1 MRVLIVTAVPAE
13 RDAVV
18 RGVGATAPEVAEL
31 PVPGGVIHRLSPA
44 PPTGPPLTVDVLAA
58 GVGPAA
64 AAAGTA
70 AALTA
75 AAVAR
80 TPYDLAVS
88 AGIGG
93 GFSTPRPGAAHLAPG
108 TSRPRP
114 GTPHPGTAHPG
125 TGTGTGTAPS
135 SSAALPGPDTGPG
148 PGHSPGTS
156 TVPPDTGTAPLG
168 PPDTDTAPPG
178 PGTVPLGSIVVAD
191 AIVAADLGAET
202 PDGFTAVTDL
212 GFGTVEHLPPA
223 PLVAAVAEATNAV
236 RGTVLTVSTVT
247 GSAERAAELLR
258 RHPRAAAEAMEGFGV
273 AEAAAAQSVPVL
285 EVRAVSNTVGP
296 RDRAAWR
303 IGEALEALT
312 GAFGTLA
319 PLLPLLGTWTSDPEG
334 TRQ

>member
-18 RGVGATAPEVAEL
+18 RGIAATAPEVAEL
-31 PVPGGVIHRLSPA
+31 PVPGGVIHRLSPV
-44 PPTGPPLTVDVLAA
+44 PPTGRPLTVDVLAA

-93 GFSTPRPGAAHLAPG
+93 GFT
-108 TSRPRP
+108 
-114 GTPHPGTAHPG
+114 
-125 TGTGTGTAPS
+125 
-135 SSAALPGPDTGPG
+135 
-148 PGHSPGTS
+148 
-156 TVPPDTGTAPLG
+156 
-168 PPDTDTAPPG
+168 TAPPTTAAPATTPRTTAPPATTR
-178 PGTVPLGSIVVAD
+178 PGSAATHLGSVVVAD

-202 PDGFTAVTDL
+202 PDGFAAVTDL
-212 GFGTVEHLPPA
+212 GFGTVEHLPPT
-223 PLVAAVAEATNAV
+223 PLVAAVAEATDAV

-258 RHPRAAAEAMEGFGV
+258 RHPHAVAEAMEGFGV
-273 AEAAAAQSVPVL
+273 AEAAAAQAVPAL
-285 EVRAVSNTVGP
+285 EVRTVSNAVGP

-303 IGEALEALT
+303 IGEAMEALT
-312 GAFGTLA
+312 SAFATIA
-319 PLLPLLGTWTSDPEG
+319 PLLGTWTFDPEG

>member
-93 GFSTPRPGAAHLAPG
+93 GFGTPRPGAAHLAPG
-108 TSRPRP
+108 TPHPLP
-114 GTPHPGTAHPG
+114 GTPHPD
-125 TGTGTGTAPS
+125 TGTAPS

-148 PGHSPGTS
+148 HSRSPGTS

-168 PPDTDTAPPG
+168 PPDTDTVPPG